1 LFEKSKGVQKA
12 AVIAESAIGIAKMII
27 SNKLANAGAL
37 ASPAKHFSSTSGA
50 AAAPIIAL
58 NNISTGIGIAAN
70 IAATAKALK
79 SLGGGSAPSAPAD
92 GGGGGGGGA
101 STTPQFNT
109 IGSSGVNQLAQL
121 QQQPVQAYV
130 VSGDV
135 TSAQSLDRTE
145 YKTQRFNHF

>member
-1 LFEKSKGVQKA
+1 
-12 AVIAESAIGIAKMII
+12 MII
-27 SNKLANAGAL
+27 ANKLANAGAL
-37 ASPAKHFSSTSGA
+37 ATPQAIATSGA
-50 AAAPIIAL
+50 AAAPVIAL

-92 GGGGGGGGA
+92 GGGGGGGGGA

-135 TSAQSLDRTE
+135 TSAQSLDRNRIQNATL
-145 YKTQRFNHF
+145 

>member
-1 LFEKSKGVQKA
+1 
-12 AVIAESAIGIAKMII
+12 MII

-37 ASPAKHFSSTSGA
+37 ATPQAIATSGA
-50 AAAPIIAL
+50 AAAPVIAL

-135 TSAQSLDRTE
+135 TSAQSLDRNRIQNATL
-145 YKTQRFNHF
+145 